1 MKTFNKNQSFYADVQ
16 LISTK
21 MENVPLWTEHQVL
34 FLDLP
39 QTGGRLMFYIND
51 QSNKRYYLDGSTIVS
66 VLVFDNFI
74 KVQTKTNTYIISNLT
89 N

>member
-16 LISTK
+16 LISTT
-21 MENVPLWTEHQVL
+21 MENVPLWTENQVL

-39 QTGGRLMFYIND
+39 QAGGRMMFYID
-51 QSNKRYYLDGSTIVS
+51 AKSSKRYYLDGSVIVS
-66 VLVFDNFI
+66 VLVFDNFV
-74 KVQTKTNTYIISNLT
+74 KVQTKTNTYIISNLS